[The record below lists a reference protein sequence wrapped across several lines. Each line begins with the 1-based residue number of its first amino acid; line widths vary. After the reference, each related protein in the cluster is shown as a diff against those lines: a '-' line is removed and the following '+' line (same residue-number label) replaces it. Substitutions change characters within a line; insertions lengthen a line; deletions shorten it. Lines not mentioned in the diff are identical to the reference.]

1 MIYNNRNYPHP
12 VLGIGDDFING
23 NLNVDLKVSSNGVQI
38 EIIPIFV
45 LSNADLNEF
54 IATGTAT
61 YISHIYCR
69 GTLYRE
75 VFKTQKSL
83 SEPIMIPAQKLNGE
97 VEIDFFIC
105 ASRKVDKYKS
115 RDFNPDYGNTEF
127 EIDRG
132 DVFAYAGKG
141 KFYANKSPE
150 ELKSI
155 SALMNIDCSNKNK
168 EPMYLDYSG
177 EKITLMLSIE
187 DYSNYKLIKGNP
199 QYHGV
204 ILSSLVLPALI
215 EALYFLEDETS
226 KDYEVHAWYKA
237 LKEYK
242 DKTKKYPDPLRMAQ
256 NIIDNPINKCFEQL
270 TIDEAY
276 E

>member
-12 VLGIGDDFING
+12 VLGIGDDFIDSNI
-23 NLNVDLKVSSNGVQI
+23 NVDLKISSDGLRI
-38 EIIPIFV
+38 EITPIFI
-45 LSNADLNEF
+45 LNNKELND
-54 IATGTAT
+54 IILKGIAT

-75 VFKTQKSL
+75 VFRTQRSL
-83 SEPIMIPAQKLNGE
+83 SEPIIIQAEKLNGE

-105 ASRKVDKYKS
+105 AHKKIDNYKS
-115 RDFNPDYGNTEF
+115 IAFNSEYTHTEF
-127 EIDRG
+127 QIDRG
-132 DVFAYAGKG
+132 DIIAYAGKG
-141 KFYANKSPE
+141 KFYANKVPE

-155 SALMNIDCSNKNK
+155 SALMNIDCSNKSK

-177 EKITLMLSIE
+177 EKITIMLSIE
-187 DYSNYKLIKGNP
+187 DYNNYKLIKSNP
-199 QYHGV
+199 QYYGV

-226 KDYEVHAWYKA
+226 KDFKVNAWYKA
-237 LKEYK
+237 LKDYK
-242 DKTKKYPDPLRMAQ
+242 DKAKYPEPLRIAQ
-256 NIIDNPINKCFEQL
+256 NILDKPINKCFEQL